1 MKIDILNV
9 AADMLGESPLWDTE
23 SKRLFWV
30 DVVNRKVRALDPAS
44 GKEASWLTPSAV
56 GSIGLAPNQS
66 LVLALQDGFYRL
78 HLPSSAIEP
87 IAQLDNPDARMRLN
101 DGKMDRQGRY
111 ICGGMGL
118 HADPIGALH
127 RLTAPNRLEQLADG
141 IRISNAICFSPK
153 GDRMYFADSMA
164 QAIMVHDYDPDG
176 EAVGP
181 PRLLL
186 DTKPLKSSPDGAT
199 VDSEGH
205 LWVALV
211 RTGQIA
217 RVTPDGKVV
226 SVIDVL
232 VDYPSCPAFGGDNME
247 TLFVTSIRDSGSGR
261 MVSTHPNAGKVLAIT
276 GLGVRGIAEA
286 TFNSGNA

>member
-1 MKIDILNV
+1 
-9 AADMLGESPLWDTE
+9 MLGESPLWDPETQ
-23 SKRLFWV
+23 RLFWV
-30 DVVNRKVRALDPAS
+30 DVVNRKVRALDPVS
-44 GKEASWLTPSAV
+44 GEETSWLTPSAV

-66 LVLALQDGFYRL
+66 LILALQDGFYRL
-78 HLPSSAIEP
+78 HLPSSSIEP
-87 IAQLDNPDARMRLN
+87 IARLANPDERARLN

-127 RLTAPNRLEQLADG
+127 RLTAPNKLEQLADG
-141 IRISNAICFSPK
+141 IRISNAICFSPS

-164 QAIMVHDYDPDG
+164 QAIMVHDYDPNG
-176 EAVGP
+176 TAVGA

-217 RVTPDGKVV
+217 RVAPDGKVV
-226 SVIDVL
+226 AVIDVP
-232 VDYPSCPAFGGDNME
+232 VDYPSCPAFGGANLD
-247 TLFVTSIRDSGSGR
+247 TLFVTSIKDSGSGR

-286 TFNSGNA
+286 TFNASNA

>member
-1 MKIDILNV
+1 VKIDILDV
-9 AADMLGESPLWDTE
+9 AADMLGESPVWDPQ
-23 SKRLFWV
+23 SQRLFWV

-44 GKEASWLTPSAV
+44 GKETSWLTPSAV

-66 LVLALQDGFYRL
+66 LILALQDGFYRL
-78 HLPSSAIEP
+78 HLPSSAIDL
-87 IAQLDNPDARMRLN
+87 IARLANPDDRARLN
-101 DGKMDRQGRY
+101 DGKMDRKGRY

-127 RLTAPNRLEQLADG
+127 RLTAPNTLEQLADG

-176 EAVGP
+176 TTVGA
-181 PRLLL
+181 PRLFL
-186 DTKPLKSSPDGAT
+186 DTKSLKSSPDGAT
-199 VDSEGH
+199 VDSEGN

-217 RVTPDGKVV
+217 RVAPDGKVAA
-226 SVIDVL
+226 VIDVP
-232 VDYPSCPAFGGDNME
+232 VDYPSCPAFGGPDMA
-247 TLFVTSIRDSGSGR
+247 TLYVTSIRDSGSGR

-276 GLGVRGIAEA
+276 GLGVRGIAETPFA
-286 TFNSGNA
+286 G